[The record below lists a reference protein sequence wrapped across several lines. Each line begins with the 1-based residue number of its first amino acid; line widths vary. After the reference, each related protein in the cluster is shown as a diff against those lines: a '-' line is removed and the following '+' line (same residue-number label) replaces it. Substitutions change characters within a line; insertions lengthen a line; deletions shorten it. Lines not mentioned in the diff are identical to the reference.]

1 MVLRIKKSSMSDTDP
16 TEDHRA
22 TNAAWSGKCARAS
35 SPAGGAVP
43 FVEVVSFD
51 RTELR
56 VIFDL
61 YGRKVAGGEWRDYAI
76 DFCFDRAVFSIYR
89 RSSEYALYRIEK
101 NPKLARKQGLY
112 SVITATGLILKRGPD
127 LARVI
132 AVLDK
137 RLKLVSGD
145 FDFGRSR
152 NETAAASGLQPR
164 EPGSRAGAVT
174 DAAPDGR
181 TLAVQ
186 SRQFCRA
193 QGRRN
198 KRCLVEGE
206 N

>member
-1 MVLRIKKSSMSDTDP
+1 MAPRIKKSYMSDTDP

-22 TNAAWSGKCARAS
+22 THAVGSGKRARAS

-76 DFCFDRAVFSIYR
+76 DFTPDRAVFSIYR
-89 RSSEYALYRIEK
+89 RAAEYVLYRIEK

-112 SVITATGLILKRGPD
+112 SVITATGLILNRGHD

-137 RLKLVSGD
+137 RLKLVSG
-145 FDFGRSR
+145 
-152 NETAAASGLQPR
+152 
-164 EPGSRAGAVT
+164 
-174 DAAPDGR
+174 
-181 TLAVQ
+181 
-186 SRQFCRA
+186 
-193 QGRRN
+193 
-198 KRCLVEGE
+198 
-206 N
+206 

>member
-1 MVLRIKKSSMSDTDP
+1 MVLRIKKSYMSDTDP

-22 TNAAWSGKCARAS
+22 TNAAWTSTCARAS
-35 SPAGGAVP
+35 SPACGAVP

-112 SVITATGLILKRGPD
+112 SIITATGLILKRGPE

-137 RLKLVSGD
+137 RLTLVSG
-145 FDFGRSR
+145 
-152 NETAAASGLQPR
+152 
-164 EPGSRAGAVT
+164 
-174 DAAPDGR
+174 
-181 TLAVQ
+181 
-186 SRQFCRA
+186 
-193 QGRRN
+193 
-198 KRCLVEGE
+198 
-206 N
+206 

>member
-1 MVLRIKKSSMSDTDP
+1 MVLRIKKSYMSDTDP
-16 TEDHRA
+16 TDDHRA

-61 YGRKVAGGEWRDYAI
+61 YGRKVAGGEWRDYAM

-137 RLKLVSGD
+137 RLTLVSG
-145 FDFGRSR
+145 
-152 NETAAASGLQPR
+152 
-164 EPGSRAGAVT
+164 
-174 DAAPDGR
+174 
-181 TLAVQ
+181 
-186 SRQFCRA
+186 
-193 QGRRN
+193 
-198 KRCLVEGE
+198 
-206 N
+206 